1 MSTKPMTLVQFD
13 NDKEFA
19 RYFLGAIY
27 SEPKVEYKGLSYEFN
42 VIVNALVDGRRPDI
56 YVVSTDVIGVEVSD
70 LLLRLRSGAPQSTIV
85 ALMRTDNP
93 ELRGLC
99 KQCGADEAMVKHT
112 NYGELSRAIVNVAE
126 RKVMYEPYNKTPD
139 LPESTEQV
147 PFLNENVLSSFQR
160 PSPESVMAQF
170 EQTNNPQPSN
180 APAMV
185 QKTLA
190 VGGAKGGVGK
200 TTLAI
205 EMTAAF
211 SMVRPPNSSERLKVC
226 LVELDLEFPDVATH
240 LNIRNSPYTS
250 YTWWTDIQERI
261 RVTPIEDLRYTFNE
275 IKKWLYYHEQGGFYV
290 LPGPNS
296 PLQAA
301 EMDHNSVRKMIH
313 QLKNVFDV
321 VVFDIGNNT
330 KDYTIVGY
338 EEATEVALV
347 VSPDKTCLKDTHSK
361 VLAIRETGMDTS
373 QFAVIANDLT
383 QNSGIT
389 LSDIQSFVTQH
400 CAVRFLGGVPHSDA
414 VLRARNDHRLLML
427 EQDSEY
433 TVAIRKA
440 AQQLIPILGGS
451 LKKAAS
457 KQNVKHK
464 QKNVNP
470 KTGTKGGFFSRL
482 FG

>member
-1 MSTKPMTLVQFD
+1 MSARPMTLVQFD

-19 RYFLGAIY
+19 RYFLGAMH
-27 SEPKVEYKGLSYEFN
+27 SEPKVQYKGLSYEFN
-42 VIVNALVDGRRPDI
+42 VIVNALIEGRRPDI
-56 YVVSTDVIGVEVSD
+56 YVVSTDVIGVDISE
-70 LLLRLRSGAPQSTIV
+70 LLLRLRSGAPQATIV

-99 KQCGADEAMVKHT
+99 KQCGADEVMVKHT

-126 RKVMYEPYNKTPD
+126 RKAMYEPYNNPID
-139 LPESTEQV
+139 QVGQV
-147 PFLNENVLSSFQR
+147 PFLNENILTSFQR

-211 SMVRPPNSSERLKVC
+211 AMVRPPNSSERLKVC

-240 LNIRNSPYTS
+240 LNIRNTPYTS
-250 YTWWTDIQERI
+250 YSWWTDIQDRI
-261 RVTPIEDLRYTFNE
+261 RVTPIEELRYSFNE
-275 IKKWLYYHEQGGFYV
+275 IKKWLHYHEEGGFYV

-301 EMDHNSVRKMIH
+301 EMDHNSIRKMIH
-313 QLKNVFDV
+313 QLKNHFDI

-347 VSPDKTCLKDTHSK
+347 VAPDVTCLKDTHSK
-361 VLAIRETGMDTS
+361 ILAIRETGMDTS
-373 QFAVIANDLT
+373 QFAVIANALT
-383 QNSGIT
+383 QNSG
-389 LSDIQSFVTQH
+389 LSLTDIQNFVIQH
-400 CAVRFLGGVPHSDA
+400 CAVRFLGGVPHSDT

-457 KQNVKHK
+457 KQNAKRK
-464 QKNVNP
+464 QKNVNV
-470 KTGTKGGFFSRL
+470 KTGAKGGFFSRL